1 MISKSWKY
9 FRFIAVP
16 MIGILICCIVYSA
29 VDTLS
34 MGGLADWIDKMFIE
48 EVNWIQDDGTM
59 VMSRN
64 FSWDSLKAYLLN
76 FIIAVVLL
84 SSWIFI
90 IVFDL
95 RKRRMQRKTAH
106 QISEYMQRF
115 ISQNEPLPLEL
126 PNEYA
131 EVFAKISEIRY
142 ELQNKEQTL
151 RTETERKNDLI
162 TYLAHDLKAPL
173 TSVIG
178 YLTLLRDEPDIST
191 DLRSKYTGIA
201 VKKAERLEELINELF
216 EITRFNLSKIE
227 LQMEKV
233 NLSLMTEQ
241 IAYEFNPLLTE
252 KNLNFLMEIEP
263 DVKVSCD
270 VDKMERIIDNL
281 IRNAISYSYPDS
293 EIKIQLEKL
302 SENVILTFTN
312 KGMTI
317 PKEKIERIFEQF
329 FRLDSSRNSSTGGSG
344 LGLAISKQ
352 LIKAHGGTIKADS
365 WNETIQFII
374 AFPANCHKIV

>member
-34 MGGLADWIDKMFIE
+34 MGVLADWIDKMFIE
-48 EVNWIQDDGTM
+48 EVNWIRDDGTM

-76 FIIAVVLL
+76 FTIAVVLL

-90 IVFDL
+90 IVSDL
-95 RKRRMQRKTAH
+95 RKRKMQRKTAH

-126 PNEYA
+126 PDEYA

-162 TYLAHDLKAPL
+162 TYLAHDLKTPL

-178 YLTLLRDEPDIST
+178 YLTLLKDEPDISDT
-191 DLRSKYTGIA
+191 LRSKYTSIA
-201 VKKAERLEELINELF
+201 AKKAERLEELINELF
-216 EITRFNLSKIE
+216 EITRFNLSKID

-233 NLSLMTEQ
+233 NLSFMTEQ
-241 IAYEFNPLLTE
+241 IAYEFNPMLTE
-252 KNLNFLMEIEP
+252 KNLSFLMKIQS
-263 DVKVSCD
+263 DVQVYCD

-293 EIKIQLEKL
+293 EITIKLEKHT
-302 SENVILTFTN
+302 ENVILTFTN
-312 KGMTI
+312 KGVTI

-329 FRLDSSRNSSTGGSG
+329 FRLDSSRSSSTGGSG
-344 LGLAISKQ
+344 LGLAIAKQ
-352 LIKAHGGTIKADS
+352 LIEAHGGTIKADS
-365 WNETIQFII
+365 RNETIQFMIT
-374 AFPANCHKIV
+374 FPANCHKIV